1 MTRINLK
8 KPQFCLAAALLWIVL
23 CVIATPVYTTVT
35 LSFQDDPEGEV
46 ITTVRRPSST
56 CGSLRRQKPG
66 GH

>member
-35 LSFQDDPEGEV
+35 LSFQDDPEGA
-46 ITTVRRPSST
+46 TRSHDWRR
-56 CGSLRRQKPG
+56 LL
-66 GH
+66 